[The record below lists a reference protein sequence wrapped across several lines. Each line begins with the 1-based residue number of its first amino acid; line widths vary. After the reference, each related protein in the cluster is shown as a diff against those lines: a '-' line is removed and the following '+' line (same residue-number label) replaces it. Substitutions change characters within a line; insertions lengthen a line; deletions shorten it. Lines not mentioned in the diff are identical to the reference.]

1 MPCVENKEALG
12 YAASFVFWV
21 RQGGYVSKATVI
33 TKATVV
39 SLVAK
44 AVMITVMVK
53 QKRGSNQ
60 LPLFLLIGLSCV
72 IEVIKQH

>member
-12 YAASFVFWV
+12 YAASIVFWV
-21 RQGGYVSKATVI
+21 RQGGYVTKATVI

-39 SLVAK
+39 AK
-44 AVMITVMVK
+44 AVVTVMIK

-60 LPLFLLIGLSCV
+60 LPLFLVIGLSGY
-72 IEVIKQH
+72 

>member
-21 RQGGYVSKATVI
+21 RQGGYVSKATVV
-33 TKATVV
+33 TVV
-39 SLVAK
+39 AMVAK
-44 AVMITVMVK
+44 ASVVTVMVK

-60 LPLFLLIGLSCV
+60 LPLFLLIGFGCY
-72 IEVIKQH
+72 